1 MCVVC
6 EERWIVAN
14 KLKESIN
21 NSNPSRNGSIVGYGS
36 IIVGVE
42 NAIDGNKVNN
52 TYNMVI
58 VFLRKI

>member
-1 MCVVC
+1 MYVVC

-14 KLKESIN
+14 KQKESIN
-21 NSNPSRNGSIVGYGS
+21 NSILLRNGSIVGYGS

-42 NAIDGNKVNN
+42 NAIDGNKVNY

-58 VFLRKI
+58 IFLRKI

>member
-21 NSNPSRNGSIVGYGS
+21 NSNLSRNGSIVGYGP

-42 NAIDGNKVNN
+42 NAIDGNKMNY

-58 VFLRKI
+58 IFLRKV

>member
-1 MCVVC
+1 MYVVC
-6 EERWIVAN
+6 EERWIVAI

-21 NSNPSRNGSIVGYGS
+21 NSNLSRNDSIVGYGS

-58 VFLRKI
+58 VFFNKL